1 MSKYHELKEIL
12 YQINKIK
19 IFSLPY
25 LFDVFE
31 AKSKKERKRLKDII
45 TLMLNKG
52 YLIKRADG
60 IFMAVSKKDK
70 IVHQVIG
77 YENPKK
83 DFFEICQRFEVNPSF
98 SEQLIQESEKT
109 ASNPPRVSENR
120 KDFRKALVFTIDGE
134 DAKDLDDAVSL
145 LKEGDQYRLFVHIA
159 DVSHFVKEGSLLDQ
173 EAFKRGTSIYLV
185 DQVIPMLPK
194 VISNGVCSLHPGED
208 KAVFSAEMV
217 FDAQGNMLRYQFYPA
232 MIHSCRRFT
241 YHEVES
247 ILNTGEI
254 FQEIDAS
261 LKPMLY
267 EMKELAQILRKK
279 RIEEGSIDFDIP
291 EPKIICD
298 KKSRPI
304 EIKMAERLFAN
315 NLIEEFM
322 LSANRAAAIELEEK
336 KTGLFRVHEK
346 PNEEKLDSFVR
357 VVHQAGFSVGNIHS
371 SKDVQNFLDKMKG
384 HPESYLLNTML
395 LRTMSQAY
403 YHHENF
409 GHFGLSFSHY
419 THFTSPIRRY
429 PDLVVHRLLKKLL
442 GFEAGSKE
450 VLSPE
455 FLSDASLQSSRQE
468 RVAVDMERAMKKRK
482 AIHYLKDKI
491 GKNFQGIVSGM
502 AQNGIFVSLTEIG
515 IEGFVPRNLFHE
527 FEFDETLNQYKKKGK
542 ILKLGTLIK
551 VQVLSLNLKK
561 EFIDFTIAEKL

>member
-31 AKSKKERKRLKDII
+31 TKSKKERKRLKDII